1 MKKVH
6 IWLFIISLLAA
17 VHWTT
22 AQEIV
27 EEEVVDKMAPIGHS
41 EPIKFTSS
49 SFSPVAEDVGSAS
62 KV

>member
-1 MKKVH
+1 MNPEKKN
-6 IWLFIISLLAA
+6 SL
-17 VHWTT
+17 
-22 AQEIV
+22 